1 MDQMEE
7 EFLEIDKKEE
17 DLKAVKR
24 EVARLN
30 KLFKKLPQNKF
41 KLAQGLIQQAAR
53 LRVRLDRLWEDLVET
68 GETELFSQSDK
79 TEPYERERPS
89 ARLFTSTDKNYQS
102 VMKQLFDLLPPEE
115 TEVDELA
122 EFLKHNE

>member
-1 MDQMEE
+1 MEQMEE

-53 LRVRLDRLWEDLVET
+53 LRVRLDRLWEDIVET

>member
-53 LRVRLDRLWEDLVET
+53 LRVRLDRLWVDIVET

-89 ARLFTSTDKNYQS
+89 ARLFTATDKNYQS

-115 TEVDELA
+115 TEVNELA

>member
-17 DLKAVKR
+17 DLKAVKK

-53 LRVRLDRLWEDLVET
+53 LRVRLDRLWVDIVET

-89 ARLFTSTDKNYQS
+89 ARLFTATDKNYQS

>member
-53 LRVRLDRLWEDLVET
+53 LRVRLDRLWEDIVET

-89 ARLFTSTDKNYQS
+89 ARLFTATDKNYQS
-102 VMKQLFDLLPPEE
+102 VMKQLFDLLPQEE